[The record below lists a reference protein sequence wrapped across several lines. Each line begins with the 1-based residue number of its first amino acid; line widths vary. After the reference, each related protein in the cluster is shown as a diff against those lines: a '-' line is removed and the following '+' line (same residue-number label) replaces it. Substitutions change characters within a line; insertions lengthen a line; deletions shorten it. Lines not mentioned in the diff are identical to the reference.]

1 MAACGGLKH
10 IFEHSVPETPTLLGS
25 FSSWKQINP
34 AAQIQPV
41 EQSSVTEIFGEL
53 HFKENSELP
62 SPSFPISPFSSATLK
77 HSSREDE
84 RNISSSIS
92 PKVAHKK
99 SFSLNLDGLQVCTEG
114 LGFESCDDVGDN
126 GTKYGMEQEWQRS
139 KEKIDKA
146 CGIVNEKRWHVHG
159 DLKVVRSRRSNS
171 LGEFP
176 PPISCIGKSGKPMI
190 SFKSYRQDGRFVLK
204 QVRTPTQEL
213 LHACREDG
221 RLKLQ
226 FMQPNDNSMEHQG
239 FEEERYL
246 TKDGIVDD
254 DGKEKR

>member
-10 IFEHSVPETPTLLGS
+10 IFEHSVPEPPTLLGS
-25 FSSWKQINP
+25 LSSWKQINP
-34 AAQIQPV
+34 AAQIQPI

-62 SPSFPISPFSSATLK
+62 SPSFPIPPFSSAILK

-84 RNISSSIS
+84 NNIGSSSS

-99 SFSLNLDGLQVCTEG
+99 SFSLNSESLHVCTEG
-114 LGFESCDDVGDN
+114 HGFESRGDVGDN
-126 GTKYGMEQEWQRS
+126 DAKNEMEQEWQRS

-146 CGIVNEKRWHVHG
+146 TRIVNEKRWNVHG
-159 DLKVVRSRRSNS
+159 ELKVIKSRRSNS
-171 LGEFP
+171 LGDFP
-176 PPISCIGKSGKPMI
+176 PPISCIGKSGKPTV

-204 QVRTPTQEL
+204 QVKTPTQEF

-226 FMQPNDNSMEHQG
+226 FMQPNDKSME
-239 FEEERYL
+239 
-246 TKDGIVDD
+246 DAIDD